1 MSGPVR
7 PPLTVTDG
15 TTTVRPTNGI
25 TFDAADGFTVTKN
38 GNDARIDFTGGGGTI
53 GGTIADT
60 QVAFGTAADTIG
72 GSANFTFVDE
82 AGGNGPYVTLKGDK
96 PYISIEDDTDANNYK
111 TNYMQSGAS
120 MYLTSQTNDAT
131 EYQILRAVG
140 GSTGDFII
148 NPQMRNKDTYVSGD
162 NQQYLLFV
170 DAGEDRVGIGT
181 NAPEQ
186 TLDVSGDMQL
196 NRNGATGSLTRK
208 LYIEGARF
216 DAGSD
221 FAQVVFS
228 NYDGAEYQGA
238 VIAARN
244 DPDGVKDGTLVFR
257 TANNDTLEDMMSI
270 TNNLIH
276 INDLNN
282 NFDFRVDG
290 EYTDNLLRV
299 DGSRSSVGI
308 LTQPDTDVSLHIKDN
323 NSQDVLVRLETD
335 ENSADKSPA
344 LEFYKNSAADI
355 SDYIMAIDSYGLDDA
370 SNKSHYSRIAT
381 YIEDETALTENAV
394 MIFQVV
400 EAGSM
405 RNNLILGSTLI
416 TVNQSERNVDFKI
429 LSDDGSINFYSDAG
443 INAVGMQGQPTTGLA
458 DNNPALQVNGSIS
471 GKMPII
477 ISNSDV
483 TLTRAGLSGQTY
495 VITDG
500 GTTALTMP
508 LGALQGDYFYFVAS
522 SGSTQIVVDV
532 GTQTLNGG
540 TSALTRG
547 TNNEVY
553 TVICV
558 EDNKFILSNP
568 A

>member
-1 MSGPVR
+1 MGSPSS
-7 PPLTVTDG
+7 PPLTVEESDG
-15 TTTVRPTNGI
+15 TNSNRPVTDLKFN
-25 TFDAADGFTVTKN
+25 AADF
-38 GNDARIDFTGGGGTI
+38 
-53 GGTIADT
+53 TIAASGRSSTVSLSGSGAGASLTDT
-60 QVAFGTAADTIG
+60 YVGFGDASNLLT

-148 NPQMRNKDTYVSGD
+148 NPQMRDKDTYVSGD

-276 INDLNN
+276 INELNN

-405 RNNLILGSTLI
+405 RNNLVLGSTLI
-416 TVNQSERNVDFKI
+416 TFNQSQRNVD
-429 LSDDGSINFYSDAG
+429 LRVLADDGSENIRSDAG
-443 INAVGMQGQPTTGLA
+443 INAVGIQGQPTTGLA

-540 TSALTRG
+540 TSALTRT

-553 TVICV
+553 TVICIR
-558 EDNKFILSNP
+558 DNEFILSNP